1 MEEILMKKMPIL
13 FISLVAI
20 LVQGCGTPQV
30 VKSLSAEQL
39 NAQKISRESFGTYF
53 GIIEQVINNQVVA
66 FKAEE
71 DRDFQKEISIYMEKY
86 SNAVK
91 KEGADQNA
99 LLAELFTQIIM
110 AREKTNNE
118 KKKYENFLLDLKKK
132 HMAILE
138 MIDKMVIA
146 QETLNSYIQLKKAD
160 EAVGNAVISALGTN
174 QDKVRRSVDEIKNT
188 SRIQQGAK

>member
-1 MEEILMKKMPIL
+1 MKKMPIL